1 MKHGVL
7 ATVWLIVRGP
17 DGVELQAFPELRSHE
32 IYDCSGIQNAVD
44 AYLDHL
50 VSKIT
55 NVQSNRN
62 RAGIPFL
69 EISFA
74 M

>member
-7 ATVWLIVRGP
+7 ATVWLIVREK

-32 IYDCSGIQNAVD
+32 MYDCSGIQNAVD

-50 VSKIT
+50 VST
-55 NVQSNRN
+55 RPNNH
-62 RAGIPFL
+62 
-69 EISFA
+69 
-74 M
+74 